1 MRRRPLIWVGLAIVL
16 TASVIVAYVW
26 FLLAP
31 SDPAASA
38 ERLDLCEAI
47 TLAALDTP
55 PDYRRL
61 HAFEMKQLVIMR
73 IVVIAFRAADSPPTG
88 VDVAMCIF
96 ANPFNGTYGRPG
108 MIRATLRGR
117 PVAQGLVDAV
127 AARWAAGK
135 H

>member
-1 MRRRPLIWVGLAIVL
+1 V
-16 TASVIVAYVW
+16 ASAIVAYVW
-26 FLLAP
+26 FLSVP

-38 ERLDLCEAI
+38 ERIDLCEAI
-47 TLAALDTP
+47 TLAALQTP
-55 PDYRRL
+55 PEYRRL
-61 HAFEMKQLVIMR
+61 HALEMKQLVVMR

-117 PVAQGLVDAV
+117 PVADAV